1 MLLSAGE
8 EVIANMST
16 TSTPDFF
23 ITNLDPAQDY
33 SATVYSFNSKGWSKI
48 ITPVIFRTQLA
59 PGLKEQRRSTG
70 PTDSDKNGAG
80 PWLYILLAAGSTL
93 IIAGAV
99 GAIVFAIRR
108 FRVGTKTC
116 IKYYINNLT

>member
-1 MLLSAGE
+1 MLLSSGE
-8 EVIANMST
+8 DVIANMST
-16 TSTPDFF
+16 SSTPDFF

-70 PTDSDKNGAG
+70 PTDDKNGAG

-93 IIAGAV
+93 IIAGAI

-108 FRVGTKTC
+108 FRVGTKTF
-116 IKYYINNLT
+116 